1 MLIYVVAEL
10 FQQQTDTKGVIF
22 KIQVKPETELW
33 IVVYVSVLSVLI
45 VFDPNPKP
53 KVRARFIVKE
63 LLQFLIGLTDDFHLE
78 NRSNL
83 VKLIYY

>member
-1 MLIYVVAEL
+1 MNIYICL
-10 FQQQTDTKGVIF
+10 
-22 KIQVKPETELW
+22 
-33 IVVYVSVLSVLI
+33 SVLSVLI

-53 KVRARFIVKE
+53 KVRERFIVKE
-63 LLQFLIGLTDDFHLE
+63 LLQFLISLTDDFHLE